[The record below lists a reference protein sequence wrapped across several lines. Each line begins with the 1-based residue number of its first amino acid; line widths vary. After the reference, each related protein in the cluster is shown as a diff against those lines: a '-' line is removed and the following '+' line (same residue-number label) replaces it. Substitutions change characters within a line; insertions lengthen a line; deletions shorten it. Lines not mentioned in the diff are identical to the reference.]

1 MAENTV
7 PVWGKTAKIGSV
19 LVTAANTSSQGGG
32 TIATDIFLAATMGA
46 NGGYVRMIQWIPT
59 ATTPTTTTGT
69 VGRVFASTVASGT
82 TTSANT
88 SVIWEQTLQAFGAD
102 NATVAVPG
110 YYQVIEQAF
119 PANATVLCTNHAA
132 PAANTAW
139 RLVVY
144 WTDY

>member
-7 PVWGKTAKIGSV
+7 PIWGKTPKIDSIT
-19 LVTAANTSSQGGG
+19 VTAANTSSSGAG
-32 TIATDIFLAATMGA
+32 TIATDIFKAATMGA
-46 NGGYVRMIQWIPT
+46 NGGYVRMVQWIPT

-69 VGRVFASTVASGT
+69 VGRVFKSSVASST
-82 TTSANT
+82 TAATDT
-88 SVIWEQTLQAFGAD
+88 FLIWEQTLQAFGAG
-102 NATVAVPG
+102 NATVAVPS
-110 YYQVIEQAF
+110 YFHVIEQAF